1 MKIGIISDSLRLGFA
16 ESVKKAA
23 SLGAQGIQ
31 KYMTY
36 GDFAAENLTP
46 ARLAEIR
53 DIMDSNGMVFSAIC
67 GDFGWDLTH
76 PNVVEKSKAVL
87 EKTKELGCNIVT
99 THIGRIDRTDDA
111 RNEILRKNA
120 LALAEYAHSMGA
132 YFASETGTEKAA
144 DLRWFLDTVG
154 VPGIA
159 VNLDPANLV
168 MCADDDPVAA
178 VKTLAPYIV
187 HTHAKDGIR
196 RADGTWLEVPLGKG
210 GVKWPE
216 YLKALDSIGYKGYL
230 TIEREVGD
238 DPAGDIGMAVDFLKE
253 NLSAI

>member
-23 SLGAQGIQ
+23 ELGASGIQ

-46 ARLAEIR
+46 ARIREIK

-67 GDFGWDLTH
+67 GDFGWDLAH

-87 EKTKELGCNIVT
+87 DKTRELGCNIVT
-99 THIGRIDRTDDA
+99 THIGRIDENDESRLDLLR
-111 RNEILRKNA
+111 RNAYTLG
-120 LALAEYAHSMGA
+120 EYARSMDG
-132 YFASETGTEKAA
+132 YFASETGTEKAEV
-144 DLRWFLDTVG
+144 LRRFLDSVG
-154 VPGIA
+154 TPGIA

-178 VKTLAPYIV
+178 VKTLAKYIV

-196 RADGTWLEVPLGKG
+196 NADGTWLEVPLGKG
-210 GVKWPE
+210 GVDWKN
-216 YLKALDSIGYKGYL
+216 YIKALGDIGYGGYL

-238 DPAGDIGMAVDFLKE
+238 DPAGDIGMAVDFLKGY
-253 NLSAI
+253 LA

>member
-31 KYMTY
+31 KYMTF
-36 GDFAAENLTP
+36 GDFVAENLTP

-67 GDFGWDLTH
+67 GDFGWDLAH
-76 PNVVEKSKAVL
+76 PDIVEKSKAVL
-87 EKTKELGCNIVT
+87 EKTKELGCSIVT
-99 THIGRIDRTDDA
+99 THVGRIDRSDEA
-111 RNEILRKNA
+111 RMEIFRKNA
-120 LALAEYAHSMGA
+120 RALAEYANSMGA
-132 YFASETGTEKAA
+132 YFASETGTEKAEE
-144 DLRWFLDTVG
+144 LRWFLDSVG
-154 VPGIA
+154 TPGLA

-187 HTHAKDGIR
+187 HTHAKDGVR
-196 RADGTWLEVPLGKG
+196 HADGSWLEVPLGQG
-210 GVKWPE
+210 GVDWPN

-238 DPAGDIGMAVDFLKE
+238 DPAGDIGMAVDFLKQ
-253 NLSAI
+253 NLSRV